1 MKSRTETKIGTE
13 VAHVTHDSD
22 TTFKIK
28 RSRSPGR
35 FTHRHVNTSGSCS
48 GECGNVLGVE
58 TTATLRSAQWHKAL
72 QRPQREERGG
82 GTSWRPPDYS
92 LLDALLA
99 VRKLKSYL
107 YAELFST
114 IVTVAIHC
122 EIITV
127 TEHLSQCRTVVP
139 HCCKGDAASR
149 WEMAILGFQNSVI
162 PEPID

>member
-1 MKSRTETKIGTE
+1 MTRTPL
-13 VAHVTHDSD
+13 
-22 TTFKIK
+22 
-28 RSRSPGR
+28 SRSKGQGHQAALLTAMLTR
-35 FTHRHVNTSGSCS
+35 QAAAAVSVGMYW
-48 GECGNVLGVE
+48 VWE

-82 GTSWRPPDYS
+82 GISWRPPDYS

-149 WEMAILGFQNSVI
+149 WEMAILGVSELRN